1 MLTIY
6 SLIIVLTFSI
16 FGVVILNNYKANN
29 IKTVETRLFL
39 TANIVADTYK
49 RNLNDVIFGRMMVR
63 SYASQAN
70 ARILIVD
77 NEKNVVLDN
86 FNTYMGSTLD
96 NLEVRSSLG
105 GSAKSTLYPSE
116 NGEILQLSVPITMN
130 TGLESEIIGVVLVS
144 SSMNGVNA
152 DVEDLRKDIL
162 RISSIALLCALILT
176 AITATGLTKSLRV
189 LTKGVEKIS
198 SGQLGYR
205 IEKEEKGD
213 IGKFINTFNDMSEKL
228 SNIEKN
234 RKSFINSISH
244 ELRTPLTS
252 INALIDSLLMG
263 NNSIDTYN
271 EYLEDIRGESDRM
284 KDLVNYLMGS
294 IKLEDISLDISNEN
308 LGELL
313 IDTIK
318 FITPYADKNNVE
330 LNINIE
336 ENIIV
341 KCDKSRVREVF
352 LNIIENAIKYRDINK
367 TNNYIS
373 LVMKKSKGKV
383 SIVIEDNGIG
393 IREESL
399 AKIFNRGFR
408 VLDNNLPSSTD
419 IEGYGIGLSLVK
431 SIITSHK
438 WTISVASTL
447 GIGTIF
453 TINI

>member
-6 SLIIVLTFSI
+6 SLIIVLTFFI
-16 FGVVILNNYKANN
+16 FSAVILNNYKANN

-77 NEKNVVLDN
+77 NEKNVILDN

-130 TGLESEIIGVVLVS
+130 TGLENEIIGVVLVS

-152 DVEDLRKDIL
+152 DVEDLKKDIL

-176 AITATGLTKSLRV
+176 AIAATGLTKSLRV

-205 IEKEEKGD
+205 IEKDAKGD
-213 IGKFINTFNDMSEKL
+213 VGKFISTFNDMSEKL

-252 INALIDSLLMG
+252 INALIDSLLLG
-263 NNSIDTYN
+263 NNSVDTYN
-271 EYLEDIRGESDRM
+271 EYLVDIRGESNRM

-294 IKLEDISLDISNEN
+294 IKLEDISLDISKEN
-308 LGELL
+308 LGDLL
-313 IDTIK
+313 EDTIK

-330 LNINIE
+330 LKTNIE
-336 ENIIV
+336 ENIMV
-341 KCDKSRVREVF
+341 KCDKSRIREVF

-373 LVMKKSKGKV
+373 LVMKKSKGKI

-393 IREESL
+393 IREENL
-399 AKIFNRGFR
+399 AEIFNRGFR

-431 SIITSHK
+431 SIIESHK
-438 WTISVASTL
+438 WTIYVDSTL
-447 GIGTIF
+447 EIGTVF
-453 TINI
+453 TIKI